1 MGSNIKN
8 GATLYHQ
15 FEEKG
20 RANYRLNLRKKG
32 KQKINFIFF
41 PNYYTK

>member
-1 MGSNIKN
+1 MGSDTKN

-20 RANYRLNLRKKG
+20 RANYRLNLRKRKA
-32 KQKINFIFF
+32 KN
-41 PNYYTK
+41 